1 MRFTFGVLLI
11 GCSSNKIESQSEPTT
26 EIPVEE
32 VDADGDGFYAEED
45 CDDESP
51 DIFPSAEEICD
62 GVNNNCNGEIDENV
76 GITYYLDDDGDGF
89 GSQDGGSEYCTQPEG
104 YVVTG
109 TDCDD
114 SNPEVYPSAQEIC
127 DNIDNDCDQDIDEDT
142 QVILY
147 EDSDGDGF
155 GIESTSIMDCAERE
169 GFVVND
175 GDCDDQNV
183 NIHPNQTKFLRQHRQ

>member
-1 MRFTFGVLLI
+1 MVCKCVLLLVFYLSVALPTRWRI
-11 GCSSNKIESQSEPTT
+11 QSEPTT

-32 VDADGDGFYAEED
+32 VDADGDGFYAGED

-76 GITYYLDDDGDGF
+76 GITYYLDDDGATWF
-89 GSQDGGSEYCTQPEG
+89 KMEEANSVHSQKDMLL
-104 YVVTG
+104 TG

-114 SNPEVYPSAQEIC
+114 SNPDVYPSAQEIC
-127 DNIDNDCDQDIDEDT
+127 DNIDNDCDQDIDEET
-142 QVILY
+142 QIILY

-155 GIESTSIMDCAERE
+155 GELNQHQLMD
-169 GFVVND
+169 
-175 GDCDDQNV
+175 
-183 NIHPNQTKFLRQHRQ
+183 